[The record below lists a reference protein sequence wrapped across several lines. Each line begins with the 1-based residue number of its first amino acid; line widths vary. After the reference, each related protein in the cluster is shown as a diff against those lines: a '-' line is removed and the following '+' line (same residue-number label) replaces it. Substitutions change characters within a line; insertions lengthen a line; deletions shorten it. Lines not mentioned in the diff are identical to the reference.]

1 MELTMTGCL
10 TVVRFLQKKQKDNVP
25 TDHINHNKILL
36 RLAYLH
42 IFKYKSIKM
51 KIVSRILIGF
61 LALCSPSIY
70 AQLMIADSSSLPAQE
85 WLVMDPVEDKMQG
98 VSAEKTYKTLL
109 KGKSSKTVTVAVID
123 SGVDIDHEDLQG
135 KIWINEDEIEGNG
148 IDDDK
153 NGYVDDRYGWNFIGG
168 KKGNVEQDTYELT
181 RLYVELK
188 QKYDGIEEKK
198 VKKKNRD
205 EYAQWVK
212 VKMDFEKT
220 RDKAE
225 QQYGF
230 YKSLQSNITRYNN
243 LLKAYLDVEKLAI
256 EDLEKINTQDST
268 VLAARGMIGMIF
280 QNVGPEADFGLL
292 AEELEEAVEYFGNQV
307 HYAYNTEFDPRDIV
321 GDDYKDL
328 YEQGYGNND
337 VKGHDP
343 SHGTHVAGIIA
354 ANRDN
359 GIGINGIVSDV
370 KIMVIRAVPDGDERD
385 KDVANAIIYAV
396 DNGAQVINMS
406 FGKSYSPG
414 KEAVDKAVKYA
425 EEKGVLLVHAA
436 GNSSKN
442 IDKGKNFPTK
452 KYTESS
458 SASNWLEIGASSWG
472 DNENFVGSFSNYG
485 KETVDVFAPGV
496 QIYSTTPGDTYKSYD
511 GTSMAAPATSGVAAL
526 LMSYYPE
533 LSAFQVRDIIKKSS
547 RKFDNLEV
555 VKPGKDNEK
564 VNFNELSIT
573 GGIINAYEAVKMAE
587 ALSIEKGN

>member
-1 MELTMTGCL
+1 
-10 TVVRFLQKKQKDNVP
+10 
-25 TDHINHNKILL
+25 
-36 RLAYLH
+36 
-42 IFKYKSIKM
+42 M

-61 LALCSPSIY
+61 FVLFSFGVRS
-70 AQLMIADSSSLPAQE
+70 QLMIADSSSLPAQE

-109 KGKSSKTVTVAVID
+109 KGKSSRTVTVAVID
-123 SGVDIDHEDLQG
+123 SGVDIDHEDLEG
-135 KIWINEDEIEGNG
+135 KIWVNEDEIPDNG

-168 KKGNVEQDTYELT
+168 KDGNVEQDTYELT
-181 RLYVELK
+181 RIYVDLK
-188 QKYDGIEEKK
+188 AKYEGVEKRK
-198 VKKKNRD
+198 VKKKHRD
-205 EYAQWVK
+205 EYEFWVK
-212 VKMDFEKT
+212 VKSDFEKT
-220 RDKAE
+220 LKKAQ

-230 YKSLQSNITRYNN
+230 YKNLQKNIIRYNN
-243 LLKAYLDVEKLAI
+243 LLKAYLDVDKLTI
-256 EDLEKINTQDST
+256 EGLKEINTQDST
-268 VLAARGMIGMIF
+268 ILEARAIVGMIF
-280 QNVGPEADFGLL
+280 QNVGPEADFDAL

-307 HYAYNTEFDPRDIV
+307 HYAYNTDFDPRNVV
-321 GDDYKDL
+321 GDNYNDP
-328 YEQGYGNND
+328 YEKGYGNND

-359 GIGINGIVSDV
+359 DIGINGIVDDV

-396 DNGAQVINMS
+396 DNGAQIVNMS
-406 FGKSYSPG
+406 FGKSYSPD

-425 EEKGVLLVHAA
+425 ESKGVLLIHAA

-452 KYTESS
+452 KYSGNS
-458 SASNWLEIGASSWG
+458 LASNWLEIGASSWG
-472 DNENFVGSFSNYG
+472 KNENFVGSFSNYG

-496 QIYSTTPGDTYKSYD
+496 QIYSTTPDNTYKSYD

-533 LSAFQVRDIIKKSS
+533 LTAFQVRDIIRKSS
-547 RKFDNLEV
+547 RKFNSLEV

-564 VNFNELSIT
+564 VNFSELSIT

-587 ALSIEKGN
+587 SMSLNKGN

>member
-1 MELTMTGCL
+1 
-10 TVVRFLQKKQKDNVP
+10 
-25 TDHINHNKILL
+25 
-36 RLAYLH
+36 
-42 IFKYKSIKM
+42 M

-61 LALCSPSIY
+61 FVLFSFGVRS
-70 AQLMIADSSSLPAQE
+70 QLMIADSSSLPAQE

-109 KGKSSKTVTVAVID
+109 KGKSSRTVTVAVID
-123 SGVDIDHEDLQG
+123 SGVDIDHEDLKG
-135 KIWINEDEIEGNG
+135 KIWVNEDEIPDNG

-168 KKGNVEQDTYELT
+168 KDGNVEQDTYELT
-181 RLYVELK
+181 RIYVDLK
-188 QKYDGIEEKK
+188 AKYEGVEKKK
-198 VKKKNRD
+198 VKKKHRD
-205 EYAQWVK
+205 EYEFWVK
-212 VKMDFEKT
+212 VKSDFEKT
-220 RDKAE
+220 LKKAQ

-230 YKSLQSNITRYNN
+230 YKNLQKNIIRYNN
-243 LLKAYLDVEKLAI
+243 LLKAYLDVDKLTI
-256 EDLEKINTQDST
+256 EGLKEINTQDST
-268 VLAARGMIGMIF
+268 ILEARAIVGMIF
-280 QNVGPEADFGLL
+280 QNVGPEADFDAL

-307 HYAYNTEFDPRDIV
+307 HYAYNTDFDPRNVV
-321 GDDYKDL
+321 GDNYNDP
-328 YEQGYGNND
+328 YEKGYGNND

-359 GIGINGIVSDV
+359 DIGINGIVDDV

-396 DNGAQVINMS
+396 DNGAQIVNMS
-406 FGKSYSPG
+406 FGKSYSPD

-425 EEKGVLLVHAA
+425 ESKGVLLIHAA

-452 KYTESS
+452 KYSENSL
-458 SASNWLEIGASSWG
+458 ASNWLEIGASSWG
-472 DNENFVGSFSNYG
+472 KNENFVGSFSNYG

-496 QIYSTTPGDTYKSYD
+496 QIYSTTPDNTYKSYD

-533 LSAFQVRDIIKKSS
+533 LTAFQVRDIIRKSS
-547 RKFDNLEV
+547 RKFNSLEV

-564 VNFNELSIT
+564 VNFSELSIT

-587 ALSIEKGN
+587 SMSLNKGN